1 MSIKSRT
8 IDNLGIETSVRYAQD
23 QALDVRFL
31 DDSKLLPKK
40 LEVSVT
46 SPYVPSEFD
55 QLFSSDRLN
64 QWALFSAPPNYGTQ
78 TRTLFSYQLIP
89 SIGTYEKQEADIE
102 KLTALQNVLIN
113 SRRTKEEG
121 RSKKNRSQQKE
132 EDDESGT
139 EQDHEGEESERQTL
153 LALFKCI
160 ETLDRT
166 LTFINSR
173 RNQYQRG

>member
-8 IDNLGIETSVRYAQD
+8 IDNLGMETSVRYAQD

-31 DDSKLLPKK
+31 DESKWLPKK
-40 LEVSVT
+40 LEISVT
-46 SPYVPSEFD
+46 TPYVPSEFD

-64 QWALFSAPPNYGTQ
+64 QWAVFSPPPNFGMQ
-78 TRTLFSYQLIP
+78 ARTLFSYQLIP
-89 SIGTYEKQEADIE
+89 SLGTYEKQEADIE
-102 KLTALQNVLIN
+102 KLTALQNVLLN
-113 SRRTKEEG
+113 SRRPKLEG
-121 RSKKNRSQQKE
+121 RSKKQREQQK
-132 EDDESGT
+132 DGDQGL
-139 EQDHEGEESERQTL
+139 EQDQDGEESERQTL

-160 ETLDRT
+160 EALDRT